1 MFVKVRYK
9 QPDGDQSRLIS
20 QPVLAQAGQ
29 APSVD
34 FQFQAAV
41 AEFGLLLRN
50 SDFRG
55 KADLGHVIAAAREAR
70 GKDADGYRA
79 EFVKLAEA
87 VRGIGLARR
96 DGQH

>member
-1 MFVKVRYK
+1 M
-9 QPDGDQSRLIS
+9 
-20 QPVLAQAGQ
+20 LAQAGQ

-70 GKDADGYRA
+70 GNDADGYRA
-79 EFVKLAEA
+79 EFVRLAET
-87 VRGIGLARR
+87 VRGIGLARK
-96 DGQH
+96 DGSH